1 MNFDPTYLEV
11 NLYVV
16 WGMDKKNTQQLMI
29 SFILTQL

>member
-1 MNFDPTYLEV
+1 LEV